1 MSLSNQFIARDEG
14 LHTLHACVLYRKLN
28 HILPEEE
35 VHAIVESAIENEIEF
50 ITEALPCSLIGMSS
64 ASMSQYIKHVGD
76 QLLRDLGYSKLYG
89 ATNPFDW
96 MEMITMDGKTNFFES
111 RVSEYARA
119 SVISGTNV
127 AQIEAD
133 DDDF

>member
-1 MSLSNQFIARDEG
+1 
-14 LHTLHACVLYRKLN
+14 
-28 HILPEEE
+28 

-50 ITEALPCSLIGMSS
+50 ITEALPVSLIGMSS
-64 ASMSQYIKHVGD
+64 ASMSQYIKYVGD
-76 QLLRDLGYSKLYG
+76 MLLRDLGYSKLYG

-119 SVISGTNV
+119 SVISGANM